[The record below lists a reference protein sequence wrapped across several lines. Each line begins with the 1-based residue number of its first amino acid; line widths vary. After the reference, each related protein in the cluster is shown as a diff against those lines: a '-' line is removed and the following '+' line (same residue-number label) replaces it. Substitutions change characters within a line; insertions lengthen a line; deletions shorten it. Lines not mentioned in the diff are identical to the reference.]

1 MDATIL
7 GLLLLDGVQN
17 GVIYGLLALAMVLV
31 FAVTR
36 VILVPI
42 GELMMFAPLS
52 FVWLQGGKLPG
63 TLWLALALGA
73 LWALLER
80 GRGRGLPL
88 VGGAGLLL
96 LFLLARGSPALAY
109 LAALLLV
116 VYLGVATYRVFFQP
130 MRAASPEGEH
140 RGATVL
146 ALLIMAVGLHV
157 AYQGLGLVFFGPE
170 QYRPDPLLQGEVVV
184 GLTWQGALVL
194 AFALLSAAALYLFF
208 RRSLFGK
215 ALLAAAENRLGARL
229 CGIRPEEAGMVAF
242 AIAGLMA
249 ALSGLL
255 LAPLINAAY
264 FMGFMLGLK
273 AFVAAILGGLVSYPV
288 AFLGAVLVGLFESFT
303 SFYASAYKE
312 ALVFLLLVPALFYQ
326 SFRAKGVE
334 E

>member
-7 GLLLLDGVQN
+7 GPLLLDGVQN

-52 FVWLQGGKLPG
+52 FIWLQEGKLPG
-63 TLWLALALGA
+63 TLWLALALGV

-96 LFLLARGSPALAY
+96 LFLLAQGSPALAY

-130 MRAASPEGEH
+130 MRE
-140 RGATVL
+140 ATVL

-170 QYRPDPLLQGEVVV
+170 QFRPDPLLQGEVVV

-326 SFRAKGVE
+326 SLRAKGVE

>member
-52 FVWLQGGKLPG
+52 FVWLQEGKLPG
-63 TLWLALALGA
+63 TLWLALALGV

-88 VGGAGLLL
+88 LGGMGLLL
-96 LFLLARGSPALAY
+96 LFLLAQGSPALAY

-130 MRAASPEGEH
+130 MRE
-140 RGATVL
+140 ATVL

-170 QYRPDPLLQGEVVV
+170 QFRPDPLLQGEVVV
-184 GLTWQGALVL
+184 GLTWQGVLVL

-312 ALVFLLLVPALFYQ
+312 ALVFLLLVPDLFYQ
-326 SFRAKGVE
+326 SLRAKGVE

>member
-52 FVWLQGGKLPG
+52 FVWLQEGKLPG
-63 TLWLALALGA
+63 TLWLALALGV

-88 VGGAGLLL
+88 LGGMGLLL
-96 LFLLARGSPALAY
+96 VIVLAQGCPALASF
-109 LAALLLV
+109 ALLVLV
-116 VYLGVATYRVFFQP
+116 VILGVAHYRVFFQP
-130 MRAASPEGEH
+130 MRE
-140 RGATVL
+140 ATVL

-170 QYRPDPLLQGEVVV
+170 QFRPDPLLQGEVVV
-184 GLTWQGALVL
+184 GLTWQGVLVL

-312 ALVFLLLVPALFYQ
+312 ALVFLL
-326 SFRAKGVE
+326 RAKGVE

>member
-52 FVWLQGGKLPG
+52 FVWLQEGKLPG
-63 TLWLALALGA
+63 TLWLALALGV

-88 VGGAGLLL
+88 LGGMGLLL
-96 LFLLARGSPALAY
+96 LFLLAQGSPALAY

-130 MRAASPEGEH
+130 MRE
-140 RGATVL
+140 ATVL

-170 QYRPDPLLQGEVVV
+170 QFRPDPLLQGEVVV
-184 GLTWQGALVL
+184 GLTWQGVLVL
-194 AFALLSAAALYLFF
+194 AIALLSAAALYLFF

-326 SFRAKGVE
+326 SLRAKGVE

>member
-52 FVWLQGGKLPG
+52 FVWLQEGKLPG
-63 TLWLALALGA
+63 TLWLALALGV

-88 VGGAGLLL
+88 LGGMGLLL
-96 LFLLARGSPALAY
+96 LFLLAQGSPALAY

-130 MRAASPEGEH
+130 MRE
-140 RGATVL
+140 ATVL
-146 ALLIMAVGLHV
+146 ALLIMSVGLHV

-170 QYRPDPLLQGEVVV
+170 QFRPDPLLQGEVVV
-184 GLTWQGALVL
+184 GLTWQGVLVL

-326 SFRAKGVE
+326 SLRAKGVE

>member
-52 FVWLQGGKLPG
+52 FVWLQEGKLPG
-63 TLWLALALGA
+63 TLWLALALGG
-73 LWALLER
+73 LLALLER
-80 GRGRGLPL
+80 GKGRGLPL
-88 VGGAGLLL
+88 LGGVGLLL
-96 LFLLARGSPALAY
+96 LFLLAQGSPALAY

-130 MRAASPEGEH
+130 MRE
-140 RGATVL
+140 ATVL

-170 QYRPDPLLQGEVVV
+170 QFRPDPLLQGEVVV
-184 GLTWQGALVL
+184 GLTWQGVLVL

-326 SFRAKGVE
+326 SLRAKGVE

>member
-52 FVWLQGGKLPG
+52 FVWLQEGKLPG
-63 TLWLALALGA
+63 TLWLALALGV

-88 VGGAGLLL
+88 LGGMGLLL
-96 LFLLARGSPALAY
+96 LFLLAQGSPALAY

-130 MRAASPEGEH
+130 MRE
-140 RGATVL
+140 ATVL

-170 QYRPDPLLQGEVVV
+170 QFRPDPLLQGEVVV
-184 GLTWQGALVL
+184 GLTWQGVLVL

-326 SFRAKGVE
+326 SLRAKGVE
-334 E
+334 Q

>member
-88 VGGAGLLL
+88 LGGVGLLL

-130 MRAASPEGEH
+130 MRE
-140 RGATVL
+140 ATVL

-170 QYRPDPLLQGEVVV
+170 QFRPDPLLQGEVVV
-184 GLTWQGALVL
+184 GLTWQGVLVL

-242 AIAGLMA
+242 AISGLMA

-326 SFRAKGVE
+326 SLRAKGVE

>member
-130 MRAASPEGEH
+130 MRE
-140 RGATVL
+140 ATVL

-157 AYQGLGLVFFGPE
+157 AYQGLGLVFFGPD

-184 GLTWQGALVL
+184 GLTWQGVLVL

-288 AFLGAVLVGLFESFT
+288 AFFGAVLVGLFESFT

-326 SFRAKGVE
+326 SLRAKGVE

>member
-52 FVWLQGGKLPG
+52 FVWLQEGKLPG
-63 TLWLALALGA
+63 TLWLALALGV

-88 VGGAGLLL
+88 LGGMGLLL
-96 LFLLARGSPALAY
+96 LFLLAQGSPALAY

-130 MRAASPEGEH
+130 MRE
-140 RGATVL
+140 ATVL

-170 QYRPDPLLQGEVVV
+170 QFRPDPLLQGEVGV
-184 GLTWQGALVL
+184 GLTRQGVLVR

-326 SFRAKGVE
+326 SLRAKGVE

>member
-52 FVWLQGGKLPG
+52 FIWLQEGKLPG

-96 LFLLARGSPALAY
+96 LFLLAQGSPALAY

-130 MRAASPEGEH
+130 MRE
-140 RGATVL
+140 ATVL

-170 QYRPDPLLQGEVVV
+170 QFRPDPLLQGEVVV
-184 GLTWQGALVL
+184 GLTWQGVLVL

-326 SFRAKGVE
+326 SLRAKGVE

>member
-52 FVWLQGGKLPG
+52 FVWLQEGKLPG
-63 TLWLALALGA
+63 TLWLALALGV

-88 VGGAGLLL
+88 LGGMGLLL
-96 LFLLARGSPALAY
+96 LFLLAQGSPALAY

-130 MRAASPEGEH
+130 MRE
-140 RGATVL
+140 ATVL

-170 QYRPDPLLQGEVVV
+170 QFRPDPLLQGEVVV
-184 GLTWQGALVL
+184 GLTWQGVLVL

-288 AFLGAVLVGLFESFT
+288 AFLGAVLVGVFESFT

-326 SFRAKGVE
+326 SLRAKGVE

>member
-7 GLLLLDGVQN
+7 SFLLLDGLQN
-17 GVIYGLLALAMVLV
+17 GVVYGLLALSLVLV

-42 GELMMFAPLS
+42 GELLMFAPLS
-52 FVWLQGGKLPG
+52 LVWLLEGKLPG
-63 TLWLALALGA
+63 TLWLALALGGA
-73 LWALLER
+73 WALMAR
-80 GRGRGLPL
+80 GRGALLPL
-88 VGGAGLLL
+88 VGGVGLFL
-96 LFLLARGSPALAY
+96 LFLLAKGVPPLAY
-109 LAALLLV
+109 LAAVLLV

-130 MRAASPEGEH
+130 MR
-140 RGATVL
+140 GATVL
-146 ALLIMAVGLHV
+146 SLLIMAVGLHV

-170 QYRPDPLLQGEVVV
+170 QFRPAPLLSGEVVV
-184 GLTWQGALVL
+184 GLSWQGVLVL
-194 AFALLSAAALYLFF
+194 LFAALSLMALYLFF
-208 RRSLFGK
+208 RFSLFGK

-229 CGIRPEEAGMVAF
+229 LGIRPEEAGMAAF
-242 AIAGLMA
+242 GIASLLA
-249 ALSGLL
+249 AFSGLL

-273 AFVAAILGGLVSYPV
+273 GFVAAILGGLASYPV
-288 AFLGAVLVGLFESFT
+288 AFLGALLVGFFESFT

-326 SFRAKGVE
+326 SLRARTVE

>member
-52 FVWLQGGKLPG
+52 FVWLQEGKLPG
-63 TLWLALALGA
+63 TLWLALALGV

-88 VGGAGLLL
+88 LGGMGLLL
-96 LFLLARGSPALAY
+96 LFLLAQGSPALAY
-109 LAALLLV
+109 LAALPLL

-130 MRAASPEGEH
+130 MRE
-140 RGATVL
+140 ATVL

-170 QYRPDPLLQGEVVV
+170 QFRPDPLLQGEVVV
-184 GLTWQGALVL
+184 GLTWQGVLVL
-194 AFALLSAAALYLFF
+194 AFALLSAAALYLC
-208 RRSLFGK
+208 SD
-215 ALLAAAENRLGARL
+215 A
-229 CGIRPEEAGMVAF
+229 
-242 AIAGLMA
+242 
-249 ALSGLL
+249 SG
-255 LAPLINAAY
+255 Y
-264 FMGFMLGLK
+264 VTGE
-273 AFVAAILGGLVSYPV
+273 
-288 AFLGAVLVGLFESFT
+288 VLVVDGGYLT
-303 SFYASAYKE
+303 
-312 ALVFLLLVPALFYQ
+312 
-326 SFRAKGVE
+326 R
-334 E
+334 

>member
-52 FVWLQGGKLPG
+52 FVWLQEGKLPG
-63 TLWLALALGA
+63 TLWLALALGV

-88 VGGAGLLL
+88 LGGMGLLL
-96 LFLLARGSPALAY
+96 LFLLPQRSPALAY

-130 MRAASPEGEH
+130 MRE
-140 RGATVL
+140 ATVL

-170 QYRPDPLLQGEVVV
+170 QFRPDPLLQGEVVV
-184 GLTWQGALVL
+184 GLTWQGVLVL

-326 SFRAKGVE
+326 SLRAKGVE

>member
-52 FVWLQGGKLPG
+52 FVWLQEGKLPG
-63 TLWLALALGA
+63 TLWLALALGV

-88 VGGAGLLL
+88 LGGMGLLL
-96 LFLLARGSPALAY
+96 LFLLAQGSPALAY

-130 MRAASPEGEH
+130 MRE
-140 RGATVL
+140 ATVL

-170 QYRPDPLLQGEVVV
+170 QFRPDPLLQGEVVV
-184 GLTWQGALVL
+184 GLTWQGVLVL

-312 ALVFLLLVPALFYQ
+312 ALVFLLLVPALCYQ
-326 SFRAKGVE
+326 SLRAKGAAE
-334 E
+334 

>member
-52 FVWLQGGKLPG
+52 FVWLQEGKLPG
-63 TLWLALALGA
+63 TLWLALALGV

-88 VGGAGLLL
+88 LGGMGLLL
-96 LFLLARGSPALAY
+96 LFLLAQGSPALAY

-130 MRAASPEGEH
+130 MRE
-140 RGATVL
+140 ATVL

-170 QYRPDPLLQGEVVV
+170 QFRPDPLLQGEVVV
-184 GLTWQGALVL
+184 GLTWQGVLVL

-326 SFRAKGVE
+326 SLRATGVE

>member
-63 TLWLALALGA
+63 TLWLALALGV

-96 LFLLARGSPALAY
+96 LFLLAQGSPALAY

-130 MRAASPEGEH
+130 MRE
-140 RGATVL
+140 ATVL

-326 SFRAKGVE
+326 SLRAKGVE

>member
-7 GLLLLDGVQN
+7 GLLFLDALQN
-17 GVIYGLLALAMVLV
+17 GVVYGLLALAMVLV

-52 FVWLQGGKLPG
+52 LVWLQGGKLPG
-63 TLWLALALGA
+63 TLWLALALGVA
-73 LWALLER
+73 WALLTR
-80 GRGRGLPL
+80 GRGALLPL
-88 VGGAGLLL
+88 LGGAGLFL
-96 LFLLARGSPALAY
+96 LFLLALKAPPVAY

-146 ALLIMAVGLHV
+146 AYLIMAVGLHV

-170 QYRPDPLLQGEVVV
+170 QFRPAPLVEGEALV
-184 GLTWQGALVL
+184 GLSWQGVLVL
-194 AFALLSAAALYLFF
+194 LFALAAAGGLYLFF
-208 RRSLFGK
+208 RLSLYGK
-215 ALLAAAENRLGARL
+215 ALLAAAESRLGARL

-242 AIAGLMA
+242 AIASLMA

-273 AFVAAILGGLVSYPV
+273 GFVAAILGGLLSYPV
-288 AFLGAVLVGLFESFT
+288 AFLGALLVGLFESFT

-312 ALVFLLLVPALFYQ
+312 ALVFLLLVPALLVQ
-326 SFRAKGVE
+326 SLRARAVE

>member
-52 FVWLQGGKLPG
+52 FVWLQEGKLPG
-63 TLWLALALGA
+63 TLWLALALGV

-88 VGGAGLLL
+88 LGGMGLLL
-96 LFLLARGSPALAY
+96 LFLLAQGSPALAY

-130 MRAASPEGEH
+130 MRE
-140 RGATVL
+140 ATVL

-157 AYQGLGLVFFGPE
+157 AYQGLGRVFFGPE
-170 QYRPDPLLQGEVVV
+170 QFRPDPLLQGEVVV
-184 GLTWQGALVL
+184 GLTWQGVLVL

-326 SFRAKGVE
+326 SLRAKGVE

>member
-52 FVWLQGGKLPG
+52 FVWLQEGKLPG
-63 TLWLALALGA
+63 TLWLALALGV

-88 VGGAGLLL
+88 LGGVGLLL
-96 LFLLARGSPALAY
+96 LFLLAQGSPALAY

-130 MRAASPEGEH
+130 MRE
-140 RGATVL
+140 ATVL

-170 QYRPDPLLQGEVVV
+170 QFRPDPLLQGEVVV
-184 GLTWQGALVL
+184 GLTWQGVLVL

-326 SFRAKGVE
+326 SLRAKGVE

>member
-52 FVWLQGGKLPG
+52 FVWLQEGQLPG
-63 TLWLALALGA
+63 TLWLALALGV

-88 VGGAGLLL
+88 LGGMGLLL
-96 LFLLARGSPALAY
+96 LFLLAQGSPALAY

-130 MRAASPEGEH
+130 MRE
-140 RGATVL
+140 ATVL

-170 QYRPDPLLQGEVVV
+170 QFRPDPLLQGEVVV
-184 GLTWQGALVL
+184 GLTWQGVLVL

-326 SFRAKGVE
+326 SLRAKGVE

>member
-52 FVWLQGGKLPG
+52 FVWLLEGKLPG
-63 TLWLALALGA
+63 TLWLALALGV

-88 VGGAGLLL
+88 LGGMGLLL
-96 LFLLARGSPALAY
+96 LFLLAQGSPALAY

-130 MRAASPEGEH
+130 MRE
-140 RGATVL
+140 ATVL

-170 QYRPDPLLQGEVVV
+170 QFRPDPLLQGEVVV
-184 GLTWQGALVL
+184 GLTWQGVLVL

-326 SFRAKGVE
+326 SLRAKGVE

>member
-52 FVWLQGGKLPG
+52 FVWLQEGKLPG
-63 TLWLALALGA
+63 TLWLALALGV

-88 VGGAGLLL
+88 LGGMGLLL
-96 LFLLARGSPALAY
+96 LFLLAQGSPALAY

-130 MRAASPEGEH
+130 MRE
-140 RGATVL
+140 ATVL

-170 QYRPDPLLQGEVVV
+170 QFRPDPLLQGEVVV
-184 GLTWQGALVL
+184 GLTWQGVLVL

-288 AFLGAVLVGLFESFT
+288 AFLGAVLVGLIGGHTGLTES
-303 SFYASAYKE
+303 
-312 ALVFLLLVPALFYQ
+312 
-326 SFRAKGVE
+326 G
-334 E
+334 